1 VNKWVNCTSIHI
13 FSADFVLTDAGAG
26 NIAGMDLTGTGANEI
41 VFAFTLWGAEQ
52 LIYSL
57 IQWMVIFRYRS
68 LVALMWVVHLMEIQ
82 GRVLAGYLKP
92 VTFSHTPPGV
102 FGNYIYL
109 ILSIFML
116 ILALWSGYKPIKI
129 KQLNI

>member
-1 VNKWVNCTSIHI
+1 MNCTSIYI
-13 FSADFVLTDAGAG
+13 FSAHAGAG
-26 NIAGMDLTGTGANEI
+26 NIAGMDLTGTGANEVI
-41 VFAFTLWGAEQ
+41 FAFALWGAEQ

-57 IQWMVIFRYRS
+57 IQWIVIFRYRS
-68 LVALMWVVHLMEIQ
+68 LVALMRVVQLLEIQ
-82 GRVLAGYLKP
+82 RRVLVGYLKP

-102 FGNYIYL
+102 FGNYINL